1 MRYKIIC
8 ILLAIILFTAGCR
21 LTPEAWDLTSPVD
34 TSEPTDSMTPTP
46 QAIPKKIGIL
56 LPDSSRYWTI
66 SALRL
71 QQQLEENGCI
81 ADVQYA
87 NDSWDV
93 QASQMKNMITNDY
106 DVFVIAVVDEGA
118 LEELI
123 VQAKEKDVP
132 VIAYARPFWG
142 FEDVSY
148 SVLFDTENIGIQFG
162 KYIEE
167 RLDLKNASGPFDIEL
182 FGGDSGV
189 SLRYAHFHHNGLMEF
204 LQPYFD
210 NGKLV
215 VCSKQIED
223 WETATEGFS
232 AEEAYKRMKELIAS
246 QNYGPEAQKT
256 RLDAVICL
264 TDSIAQGVTQAL
276 LEAGYTAD
284 NFPIITG
291 GMDSEVES
299 VKNII
304 AGTQSMSFFYD
315 PMISADRVARMITSI
330 LNGEEPEINCTEIYD
345 RLIPTYLCAP
355 VVVTRENYREVLIDS
370 GYYTEEELID

>member
-1 MRYKIIC
+1 MKYKIIC
-8 ILLAIILFTAGCR
+8 ILLAITLLLLTAGCSS
-21 LTPEAWDLTSPVD
+21 TSNTVAP
-34 TSEPTDSMTPTP
+34 TSSVSTSSSTP

-87 NDSWDV
+87 NDSWNV

-142 FEDVSY
+142 DEDVSH
-148 SVLFDTENIGIQFG
+148 SVLFDSENIGIQFG

-167 RLDLKNASGPFDIEL
+167 KLDLKNAPGSFNIEL
-182 FGGDSGV
+182 FSGDSG
-189 SLRYAHFHHNGLMEF
+189 SSMLYAHFHHNGLMEF

-210 NGKLV
+210 NGQLIV
-215 VCSKQIED
+215 PSKQIWE
-223 WETATEGFS
+223 ETATEGF
-232 AEEAYKRMKELIAS
+232 ATEKAYERMKELIAS
-246 QNYGPEAQKT
+246 QSYGPESQKK
-256 RLDAVICL
+256 RLDAVICID
-264 TDSIAQGVTQAL
+264 DSTARGVSQAL

-291 GMDSEVES
+291 GMDPEIES

-304 AGTQSMSFFYD
+304 AGKQSMSFFYD
-315 PMISADRVARMITSI
+315 PTILADRVARMITSI
-330 LNGEEPEINCTEIYD
+330 LNGEEPEINDTETYGKF
-345 RLIPTYLCAP
+345 IPTYVCDP

-370 GYYTEEELID
+370 GYFTEEELMD